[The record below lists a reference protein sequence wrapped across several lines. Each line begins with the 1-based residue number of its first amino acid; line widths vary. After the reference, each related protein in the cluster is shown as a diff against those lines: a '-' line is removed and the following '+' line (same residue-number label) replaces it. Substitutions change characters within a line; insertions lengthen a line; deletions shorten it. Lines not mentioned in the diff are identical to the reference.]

1 MITMIAL
8 GPIESNSNGYSI
20 RIEHLMDSL
29 LRHDEVTLIEFDI
42 AEPRGAGET
51 RYHRI
56 EYDAVY
62 RERRIG
68 DLLNK
73 AITFNPLGQLKMQ
86 LTSLRGLWRNRDLI
100 KRSDVVFIEGALFP
114 FAIVLCKLLGRTVV
128 MDTHCVNLKLAMDF
142 KGHNRTAYLL
152 RRISWGPLEYIAYR
166 LCDVIVFVSE
176 EEVRF
181 SESTLRMDKRKAM
194 VIPNVLD
201 IPPLSVTDVELE
213 EFREKYGLKGKVVAT
228 FVGDLTSV
236 QNKDCVNFIVDE
248 LADAVGDIR
257 EDIRFLI
264 VGKGADAFPDPP
276 ANMVFTG
283 YVDKIDPVIAVT
295 DIFVAPM
302 RVGAGT
308 KTKVLLFMGYSKPIL
323 TTDVGIEGID
333 FQGREDVMVRDL
345 SGFPEALR
353 AFRPREG
360 GTLGQLSCINA
371 SQAYSPEVMRSKI
384 DELLSNLKAR

>member
-1 MITMIAL
+1 
-8 GPIESNSNGYSI
+8 
-20 RIEHLMDSL
+20 MDSL

-42 AEPRGAGET
+42 AEPRGGGET
-51 RYHRI
+51 RYNLV
-56 EYDAVY
+56 EYDSVY

-68 DLLNK
+68 DFLNK
-73 AITFNPLGQLKMQ
+73 TITFNPLGQLKMQ
-86 LTSLRGLWRNRDLI
+86 LTSLRGLWRNRDLL
-100 KRSDVVFIEGALFP
+100 KRSDAVFIEGALFP
-114 FAIVLCKLLGRTVV
+114 FAIILCKLFRKKVV

-152 RRISWGPLEYIAYR
+152 RRLAWGPLEYFAYR
-166 LCDVIVFVSE
+166 LCDVIVFVSD

-181 SESTLRMDKRKAM
+181 SESTLRMDRRKAV

-201 IPPLSVTDVELE
+201 IPPLSVTDDELE
-213 EFREKYGLKGKVVAT
+213 DFRRKFGLKGRTVAT

-248 LADAVGDIR
+248 LADKVRDVR
-257 EDIRFLI
+257 EDLRFLI
-264 VGKGADAFPDPP
+264 VGKGAEAFPNPP

-283 YVDKIDPVIAVT
+283 YVDKIDPVIAAT

-323 TTDVGIEGID
+323 TTEVGIEGID
-333 FQGREDVMVRDL
+333 VQGRDDVMVRDL

-353 AFRPREG
+353 AFRSHEG
-360 GTLGQLSCINA
+360 RKIPHASCINA
-371 SQAYSPEVMRSKI
+371 AQAYSPEVMRSKI
-384 DELLSNLKAR
+384 DELLSDLKKR

>member
-1 MITMIAL
+1 MITMVAL

-42 AEPRGAGET
+42 AEPRGGGET
-51 RYHRI
+51 RYHLV

-68 DLLNK
+68 DFLNK
-73 AITFNPLGQLKMQ
+73 TITFNPLGQLKMQ
-86 LTSLRGLWRNRDLI
+86 LTSLRGLWRNRDLL
-100 KRSDVVFIEGALFP
+100 KRSDAVFIEGALFP
-114 FAIVLCKLLGRTVV
+114 FAIILCKLFRKKVV

-152 RRISWGPLEYIAYR
+152 RRLAWGPLEYFAYR
-166 LCDVIVFVSE
+166 LCDVIVFVSD

-181 SESTLRMDKRKAM
+181 SESTLRMDRRKAV

-201 IPPLSVTDVELE
+201 IPPLSVTDDELE
-213 EFREKYGLKGKVVAT
+213 DFRRKFGLKGRTVAT

-248 LADAVGDIR
+248 LADKVRDVR
-257 EDIRFLI
+257 EDLRFLI
-264 VGKGADAFPDPP
+264 VGKGAEAFPNPP

-283 YVDKIDPVIAVT
+283 YVDKIDPVIAAT

-323 TTDVGIEGID
+323 TTEVGIEGID
-333 FQGREDVMVRDL
+333 VQGRDDVMVRDL

-353 AFRPREG
+353 AFRSHEG
-360 GTLGQLSCINA
+360 RKIPHASCINA
-371 SQAYSPEVMRSKI
+371 AQAYSPEVMRSKI
-384 DELLSNLKAR
+384 DELLSDLKKR

>member
-1 MITMIAL
+1 MITMVAL

-42 AEPRGAGET
+42 AEPRGGGET
-51 RYHRI
+51 KYNLV

-68 DLLNK
+68 DFLNK
-73 AITFNPLGQLKMQ
+73 TITFNPLGQLKMQ
-86 LTSLRGLWRNRDLI
+86 LTSLRGLWRNRDLL
-100 KRSDVVFIEGALFP
+100 KRSDAVFIEGALFP
-114 FAIVLCKLLGRTVV
+114 FAIILCKLFRKKVV

-152 RRISWGPLEYIAYR
+152 RRLAWGPLEYFAYR
-166 LCDVIVFVSE
+166 LCDVIVFVSD

-181 SESTLRMDKRKAM
+181 SESTLRMDRRKAV

-201 IPPLSVTDVELE
+201 IPPLSVTDDELE
-213 EFREKYGLKGKVVAT
+213 DFRRKFGLKGRTVAT

-248 LADAVGDIR
+248 LADKVRDVR
-257 EDIRFLI
+257 EDLRFLI
-264 VGKGADAFPDPP
+264 VGKGAEAFPNPP

-283 YVDKIDPVIAVT
+283 YVDKIDPVIAAT

-323 TTDVGIEGID
+323 TTEVGIEGID
-333 FQGREDVMVRDL
+333 VQGRDDVMVRDL

-353 AFRPREG
+353 AFRSHEG
-360 GTLGQLSCINA
+360 RKIPHASCINA
-371 SQAYSPEVMRSKI
+371 AQAYSPEVMTSKI
-384 DELLSNLKAR
+384 DELLSDLKKR